1 MRRSLTSIHTALPAD
16 RSHLLASY
24 PATRYLA
31 VRRLVA
37 SRLAASRLTSAA
49 SPSAAAPPDDPPSP
63 SSSEPDD
70 VHTPPDAFQLPP
82 LDPVAASV
90 YDQVATSMFG

>member
-31 VRRLVA
+31 ARRLA
-37 SRLAASRLTSAA
+37 TSRLAASRLAPAA
-49 SPSAAAPPDDPPSP
+49 SRPPSLALRNAKC
-63 SSSEPDD
+63 SC
-70 VHTPPDAFQLPP
+70 
-82 LDPVAASV
+82 
-90 YDQVATSMFG
+90 